1 MNAKIACLFIL
12 SLGVQIST
20 QNKSSKYLISNQ
32 KVPFHEAYL
41 RCRQYGLDPVEIT
54 SEEEQLEVEEAIKH
68 DKELGWEN
76 GFYIFATNLGNK
88 ISYYWLNTGRPL
100 FYSKFGTGL
109 PNNVGN
115 KENCLQIFQTT
126 LGNFVWNDVPCEHKL
141 RFICQHKIQ
150 IPIDTFDVNR
160 VSIL

>member
-1 MNAKIACLFIL
+1 MNLTIVCLFIF

-54 SEEEQLEVEEAIKH
+54 SEEEELEVEEALKH
-68 DKELGWEN
+68 DKEFGWEK
-76 GFYIFATNLGNK
+76 GFYLFATNLGNK

-100 FYSKFGTGL
+100 FYAKFGVGL
-109 PNNVGN
+109 PDNVGN
-115 KENCLQIFQTT
+115 KENCLQIFQAT
-126 LGNFVWNDVPCEHKL
+126 LGNFLWNDVPCEQQL
-141 RFICQHKIQ
+141 RFICQRKNQ
-150 IPIDTFDVNR
+150 
-160 VSIL
+160 